1 MKHLKQ
7 IIEEGN
13 LNDAIRLYLECNKK
27 IKCIH
32 EGEVVE
38 LPVDDL
44 EDYEVEDVVGE
55 IELDEDSEVELVSVR
70 THIAFIRL
78 AYDPDYEVIA
88 DMVDETE
95 FINK

>member
-38 LPVDDL
+38 LSVDDL
-44 EDYEVEDVVGE
+44 EDYEVEEVGE
-55 IELDEDSEVELVSVR
+55 VELDEDSEVELVSVR

-95 FINK
+95 YINK